1 VSILNRL
8 NGHLD
13 DRALAAIWTDA
24 SIDRAR
30 PVHPHLDACAAC
42 RTRLSAFSHWLEDLR
57 TEANAEADEAFPAER
72 LAAQQAQILRRI
84 EAAGRPARV
93 INFPR
98 FAQPISTT
106 TSNVRRWVAA
116 GAAAGLL
123 VGVGLG
129 QFMDLGSGMIQRI
142 PGGIETA
149 QVQPRANR
157 PAGLQNASVSSL
169 SDEELM
175 SRLEDLAADSRMP
188 DSLVVFDSMT
198 PRARDY
204 PR

>member
-1 VSILNRL
+1 MSILNRL
-8 NGHLD
+8 TGHLD

-30 PVHPHLDACAAC
+30 PAHPHLDACAAC
-42 RTRLSAFSHWLEDLR
+42 RTRLSAFSGWLEGLR
-57 TEANAEADEAFPAER
+57 LDANAEADEAFPAER

-93 INFPR
+93 IAFPR

-106 TSNVRRWVAA
+106 TSHARRWIAS
-116 GAAAGLL
+116 GAAAGLI
-123 VGVGLG
+123 VGIGLG
-129 QFMDLGSGMIQRI
+129 TVMDLRYSAVQRI
-142 PGGIETA
+142 PAATEVAQGPARTETA
-149 QVQPRANR
+149 AGVQN
-157 PAGLQNASVSSL
+157 VSTRI

-175 SRLEDLAADSRMP
+175 ARIEDMPASRMP
-188 DSLVVFDSMT
+188 DSLVAFDSMT
-198 PRARDY
+198 PRVRDY

>member
-1 VSILNRL
+1 MSIRNRL

-13 DRALAAIWTDA
+13 ERALAAIWTDA

-30 PVHPHLDACAAC
+30 PVHPHLDTCAAC
-42 RTRLSAFSHWLEDLR
+42 RARLAAFSSWLDDLR
-57 TEANAEADEAFPAER
+57 TEANAEAEETFPAER

-93 INFPR
+93 IRFPR
-98 FAQPISTT
+98 FAQPISAT
-106 TSNVRRWVAA
+106 TSNARRWIA
-116 GAAAGLL
+116 GAAAAGLL
-123 VGVGLG
+123 VGVGVG
-129 QFMDLGSGMIQRI
+129 QFMDLRNAVDRRG
-142 PGGIETA
+142 PAIETA
-149 QVQPRANR
+149 QAGSSRTG
-157 PAGLQNASVSSL
+157 PAGPRVQTASLSL

-175 SRLEDLAADSRMP
+175 SRIEEIAAPSMP
-188 DSLVVFDSMT
+188 DSLEAFDAMT

>member
-30 PVHPHLDACAAC
+30 PVHPHLDTCAAC
-42 RTRLSAFSHWLEDLR
+42 RTRLSAFSEWLDDLR

-72 LAAQQAQILRRI
+72 MAVQQAQILRRI
-84 EAAGRPARV
+84 EAVGRPARV
-93 INFPR
+93 IKFPR

-106 TSNVRRWVAA
+106 TSSVRRWAAA
-116 GAAAGLL
+116 GVAAGLL

-129 QFMDLGSGMIQRI
+129 QFMHLGSGTIQRI
-142 PGGIETA
+142 PTGIESA
-149 QVQPRANR
+149 QGQPRSDR
-157 PAGLQNASVSSL
+157 PVGLQNASVSSL

-175 SRLEDLAADSRMP
+175 SRLEDLAGDSRMP
-188 DSLVVFDSMT
+188 DSLVVFDAMT

>member
-1 VSILNRL
+1 MSILNRL

-30 PVHPHLDACAAC
+30 PAHPHIETCAAC
-42 RTRLSAFSHWLEDLR
+42 RTRLSAFSAWLEDLR
-57 TEANAEADEAFPAER
+57 TETNAEAEEAFPAER

-93 INFPR
+93 IRFPR
-98 FAQPISTT
+98 FAQPISAT
-106 TSNVRRWVAA
+106 TSHARRWVASA
-116 GAAAGLL
+116 AAAGLL

-129 QFMDLGSGMIQRI
+129 QFMDLRYTRVSHI
-142 PGGIETA
+142 PAAVETA
-149 QVQPRANR
+149 QAGPGLAGTAV
-157 PAGLQNASVSSL
+157 GLQNASVTL

-175 SRLEDLAADSRMP
+175 MRIEDMAAPRMP
-188 DSLVVFDSMT
+188 DSLVAFDSMT

>member
-30 PVHPHLDACAAC
+30 PVHPHLDTCAAC
-42 RTRLSAFSHWLEDLR
+42 RERLSAFSQWLEDVR
-57 TEANAEADEAFPAER
+57 TEANAEADEAFPTER
-72 LAAQQAQILRRI
+72 LATQQAQILRRI

-93 INFPR
+93 IKFPR
-98 FAQPISTT
+98 FAQPISSS
-106 TSNVRRWVAA
+106 TSNVRRWVAGA
-116 GAAAGLL
+116 AAAGLL

-129 QFMDLGSGMIQRI
+129 QFMDLGGSMIQRI
-142 PGGIETA
+142 PAGETA
-149 QVQPRANR
+149 RVQPRSER
-157 PAGLQNASVSSL
+157 PAGLQTVSVASL

-175 SRLEDLAADSRMP
+175 SRLEDLAGDQRMP
-188 DSLVVFDSMT
+188 DSLVVFDAMT

>member
-1 VSILNRL
+1 MSILNRL

-30 PVHPHLDACAAC
+30 PAHPHLDTCAAC
-42 RTRLSAFSHWLEDLR
+42 RTRLSAFSGWLQALR

-72 LAAQQAQILRRI
+72 LAVQQAQILRRI

-93 INFPR
+93 IKFPR
-98 FAQPISTT
+98 FAQPISST
-106 TSNVRRWVAA
+106 TSNARRWIAS

-123 VGVGLG
+123 VGVALG
-129 QFMDLGSGMIQRI
+129 QFMDLGSSSFQRV
-142 PGGIETA
+142 PASTEASQTA
-149 QVQPRANR
+149 PAR
-157 PAGLQNASVSSL
+157 PAAAAGLQNASVAL

-175 SRLEDLAADSRMP
+175 SRIEDMATPRMP
-188 DSLVVFDSMT
+188 DALVAFDSIT
-198 PRARDY
+198 PRVRDY

>member
-1 VSILNRL
+1 MSILNRL

-13 DRALAAIWTDA
+13 DRALAAIWTDG

-30 PVHPHLDACAAC
+30 PVHPHLDTCAAC
-42 RTRLSAFSHWLEDLR
+42 RARLAAFSDWLDDLR
-57 TEANAEADEAFPAER
+57 TEANAEAEEAFPAER

-93 INFPR
+93 ITFPR
-98 FAQPISTT
+98 FAQPISAT
-106 TSNVRRWVAA
+106 TSNARRWIA
-116 GAAAGLL
+116 GAAAAGLL

-129 QFMDLGSGMIQRI
+129 QFMDLRGSTVRRI
-142 PGGIETA
+142 PAATEA
-149 QVQPRANR
+149 QVRTDR
-157 PAGLQNASVSSL
+157 PAGLQNASAPGL
-169 SDEELM
+169 SDEEFM
-175 SRLEDLAADSRMP
+175 SRLEDLAAEPRMP